1 MIKNVLKNINVLYV
15 EDDKE
20 IAEEVVD
27 ILEMEIDTVYHATNG
42 QEGLELYKNNNIDL
56 IVSDIMMPVMDGLEM
71 SKRIREIDSSAIIII
86 ISAFSE
92 VSYFQKAIEIGVDNY
107 ILKPMNITKLLE
119 VIEQSALKLLQQ
131 KQIKEYIMLSEM
143 LMDTTPNLIFTIS
156 NDHIEFK
163 NKSLLNKLNI
173 DEKNSDSLC
182 LCDYILNI
190 DGSKNFKDM
199 KDMLLHFQKK
209 HNQQVVYMRKDINN
223 PQSTLNAYSVS
234 DIYFETSNKHLIV
247 FTDITEIHN
256 EKERYK
262 LDSFTDKLTN
272 LKNKNYFNIILSE
285 MLDNVKADNRYK
297 LSLIILDIDFFKKV
311 NDTYGH
317 QVGDYILKSLAQI
330 VQEVLRDDDLF
341 ARWGGEEFAILCNS
355 DKNGAIALAQKLR
368 TQIELFKFETI
379 GTLTCSFGVAE
390 FCKNDNESSLLNRAD
405 KALYNAKNSGRN
417 RVEYIE
423 CKEEKV

>member
-1 MIKNVLKNINVLYV
+1 MKNTLKNINLLYV

-20 IAEEVVD
+20 ISEEILD
-27 ILEMEIDTVYHATNG
+27 ILELEIDNIHYAANG
-42 QEGLELYKNNNIDL
+42 QDGLELFKKNDIDL
-56 IVSDIMMPVMDGLEM
+56 VISDIMMPVMNGLEM
-71 SKRIREIDSSAIIII
+71 SRKIREIDSSAIIII
-86 ISAFSE
+86 TSAFSE
-92 VSYFQKAIEIGVDNY
+92 VSYFQKAIEIGVDSY
-107 ILKPMNITKLLE
+107 ILKPVNVKKLLD
-119 VIEQSALKLLQQ
+119 VIEKSALKLLQQ
-131 KQIKEYIMLSEM
+131 KQIKEYVMLSEM

-156 NDHIEFK
+156 NNHIEFK

-173 DEKNSDSLC
+173 DEKNSDNLC

-190 DGSKNFKDM
+190 DGSKKFKNRQ
-199 KDMLLHFQKK
+199 DMLLHFQKK
-209 HNQQVVYMRKDINN
+209 HNQAVVYIRKDINN
-223 PQSTLNAYSVS
+223 PQSSLNAYSVS

-285 MLDNVKADNRYK
+285 MLNNAKADNRYK
-297 LSLIILDIDFFKKV
+297 LSLIIFDIDFFKKV
-311 NDTYGH
+311 NDTHGH
-317 QVGDYILKSLAQI
+317 QVGDNILKSLAQL
-330 VQEVLRDDDLF
+330 VQEILRDDDLF
-341 ARWGGEEFAILCNS
+341 ARWGGEEFVILCNS

-379 GTLTCSFGVAE
+379 GKLTCSFGVAE
-390 FCKNDNESSLLNRAD
+390 FCKNDNESSFLNRAD

-417 RVEYIE
+417 RVEYTE

>member
-1 MIKNVLKNINVLYV
+1 MKNTLKNINLLYV

-20 IAEEVVD
+20 IAEEILD
-27 ILEMEIDTVYHATNG
+27 ILELEIDNIHYAANG
-42 QEGLELYKNNNIDL
+42 QDGLELFKKNDIDL
-56 IVSDIMMPVMDGLEM
+56 VISDIMMPVMNGLEM
-71 SKRIREIDSSAIIII
+71 SRKIREIDSSAIIII
-86 ISAFSE
+86 TSAFSE

-107 ILKPMNITKLLE
+107 ILKPVNVKKLLD
-119 VIEQSALKLLQQ
+119 VIEKSALKLLQQ
-131 KQIKEYIMLSEM
+131 KQIKEYVMLSEM

-156 NDHIEFK
+156 NNHIEFK

-173 DEKNSDSLC
+173 DEKNSDNLC

-190 DGSKNFKDM
+190 DGSKKFKNRQ
-199 KDMLLHFQKK
+199 DMLLHFQKK
-209 HNQQVVYMRKDINN
+209 HNQAVVYMRKDINN
-223 PQSTLNAYSVS
+223 PQSSLNAYSVS

-285 MLDNVKADNRYK
+285 MLNNAKADNRYK
-297 LSLIILDIDFFKKV
+297 LSLIIFDIDFFKKV
-311 NDTYGH
+311 NDTHGH
-317 QVGDYILKSLAQI
+317 QVGDNILKSLAQL
-330 VQEVLRDDDLF
+330 VQEILRDDDLF
-341 ARWGGEEFAILCNS
+341 ARWGGEEFVILCNS

-390 FCKNDNESSLLNRAD
+390 FCKNDNESSFLNRAD